1 MCDFRYTIC
10 GEPKCRDDRKTHV
23 QNTAKCI
30 FGLYRRSER
39 KINMKEYGKENGGT
53 VEMPVG
59 MALMI
64 AGDSG
69 ACEAFAS
76 LSEERKREYIRRAKS
91 ADTSGRMKE
100 IISDIKTIG

>member
-1 MCDFRYTIC
+1 MRSSRYNNC
-10 GEPKCRDDRKTHV
+10 GKFFAEMLRARRGGAP
-23 QNTAKCI
+23 QFI
-30 FGLYRRSER
+30 YRSER
-39 KINMKEYGKENGGT
+39 NKTMAEYGSENGGT

-76 LSEERKREYIRRAKS
+76 LSEERKREHIRRAKS
-91 ADTSGRMKE
+91 ADTSLRMKE